1 LTDLPH
7 NPAVEDA
14 VIGQLLATPD
24 RVADVVGALLEPEH
38 FYTAANRLLFGAIRD
53 GFYDGTPID
62 ALTLGELHAV
72 RLGRL
77 WGCEEAYAVQRVRD
91 LAHGY
96 DGDVVDHA
104 QLVKRDADYRAL
116 LAVLDT
122 TRVAIVSEDLAP
134 EQIAGELS
142 QSAMKVATNTLAT
155 SELTSFADAGRDYVR
170 STREAIAARSKGI
183 ELGAYFG
190 IAAIDQFM
198 RGLRGGEVAIGAGE
212 PGVGKSAV
220 WWKGSLNFAER
231 QALRPVDQ
239 QVGTA
244 VVSLEMGK
252 DISNARFA
260 AMMAGLDTTEIREG
274 TISAPSFERS
284 IDAWRKRMG
293 IPMWLSYQPS
303 IRASQLRALCSEAV
317 RKHNVGLVVVD
328 HFGYFHLDRRL
339 PNKTDEDGEKAR
351 FLKELAGDLNIGI
364 VCLAHTRKPDPGSN
378 GRPRLSD
385 LRGSQEIAGH
395 AWLYATERE
404 RDAGKVDETEAIMI
418 HAKNRNGFTGE
429 GKFVMDASRMYIS

>member
-252 DISNARFA
+252 DISNAPVRRHDGRPRHDRDPRGHDLGA
-260 AMMAGLDTTEIREG
+260 
-274 TISAPSFERS
+274 
-284 IDAWRKRMG
+284 
-293 IPMWLSYQPS
+293 
-303 IRASQLRALCSEAV
+303 QLRAL
-317 RKHNVGLVVVD
+317 
-328 HFGYFHLDRRL
+328 DRRL
-339 PNKTDEDGEKAR
+339 AQ
-351 FLKELAGDLNIGI
+351 AHGD
-364 VCLAHTRKPDPGSN
+364 PDVAVLPALD
-378 GRPRLSD
+378 PRLTAARAV
-385 LRGSQEIAGH
+385 LRGGAQTQRRPGRRRPLRLLPPRPPAAEQDRRGRREGALPQGAGRRPEHRHRVPGAH
-395 AWLYATERE
+395 AQTRSRLQRASAPVGLARKSGDCGTCRVRE
-404 RDAGKVDETEAIMI
+404 FHFPSLAVRYGAGT
-418 HAKNRNGFTGE
+418 
-429 GKFVMDASRMYIS
+429 